1 MEQKNGAEADFV
13 LCFGDEPVQ
22 SRLTPSDVYVKEKP
36 AEPIQ
41 PAPTWAKCK
50 KSGRAK
56 DGWDLEVSK
65 GERVKVLRDM
75 GQGWYVVEGRMG
87 KGWCHGSWLDFSV
100 ARVQEDAS
108 EAYVRFRDDVA
119 RALVPGQLR
128 AFPAMASYVDVCT
141 RAECK
146 GVKGEGVGI
155 CAHDLKVL
163 LAGSGDYS
171 VAWLKDAR
179 NQWHPDRFG
188 WYCAAESVGPLKA
201 KAEQMFVLYGLVME
215 MEME

>member
-1 MEQKNGAEADFV
+1 
-13 LCFGDEPVQ
+13 
-22 SRLTPSDVYVKEKP
+22 
-36 AEPIQ
+36 
-41 PAPTWAKCK
+41 
-50 KSGRAK
+50 
-56 DGWDLEVSK
+56 
-65 GERVKVLRDM
+65 
-75 GQGWYVVEGRMG
+75 
-87 KGWCHGSWLDFSV
+87 
-100 ARVQEDAS
+100 
-108 EAYVRFRDDVA
+108 
-119 RALVPGQLR
+119 
-128 AFPAMASYVDVCT
+128 
-141 RAECK
+141 
-146 GVKGEGVGI
+146 VKGEGVGI